1 MYLTSALASVLSLAL
16 FSTSLLLGGEDE
28 AGLPWLALAAA
39 SCFVFAVNLG
49 VQPLPIL
56 MASELYPAE
65 HRAFCKVMNK
75 KCSAFSESAPH
86 MQGLSRSLTFLLTVA
101 SLKLF
106 PLLESGLQLS
116 GTFLL
121 YSGVLVAGLP
131 LVMWTMPETKDV
143 NIAEINNIFRR
154 HVRV

>member
-28 AGLPWLALAAA
+28 AALPWLALAAA

-65 HRAFCKVMNK
+65 HRAFCKVMK
-75 KCSAFSESAPH
+75 MEVFSFLEISPSLHMCRGCPAP
-86 MQGLSRSLTFLLTVA
+86 
-101 SLKLF
+101 
-106 PLLESGLQLS
+106 
-116 GTFLL
+116 
-121 YSGVLVAGLP
+121 
-131 LVMWTMPETKDV
+131 
-143 NIAEINNIFRR
+143 
-154 HVRV
+154 

>member
-28 AGLPWLALAAA
+28 AGLLPWLALAAA

-65 HRAFCKVMNK
+65 HRAFCKVTKRNV
-75 KCSAFSESAPH
+75 FSILEICPSFRVCRGCPAP
-86 MQGLSRSLTFLLTVA
+86 
-101 SLKLF
+101 
-106 PLLESGLQLS
+106 
-116 GTFLL
+116 
-121 YSGVLVAGLP
+121 
-131 LVMWTMPETKDV
+131 
-143 NIAEINNIFRR
+143 
-154 HVRV
+154 

>member
-28 AGLPWLALAAA
+28 AGLLAWLAFAAA

-65 HRAFCKVMNK
+65 HRAFCKVMK
-75 KCSAFSESAPH
+75 KKVFSFLEISSSLH

-106 PLLESGLQLS
+106 PLLESGLHLS

-121 YSGVLVAGLP
+121 YSGVLAAGLP

-143 NIAEINNIFRR
+143 NIGQINNIFR
-154 HVRV
+154 